1 MVKPK
6 SKNLGGARPGAGRP
20 RGGFNRLAKDAIDK
34 ANAAPVHPLDF
45 LLSMIADEKLT
56 MKERGAAAQACLPY
70 CQSKLSYS
78 ELNVNNVT
86 DGMTNKQIVARIAGN
101 MEQLGLLPSARLI
114 NGSAE
119 VVAVVNP
126 DNSND
131 PA

>member
-1 MVKPK
+1 MANAR
-6 SKNLGGARPGAGRP
+6 SSNLGGARPGAGRK

-45 LLSMIADEKLT
+45 LLLMVADEGLT

-78 ELNVNNVT
+78 ELNVNSVT
-86 DGMTNKQIVARIAGN
+86 DGMTNKQIVARLTGN
-101 MEQLGLLPSARLI
+101 LDQLGLLPDTRLI

-119 VVAVVNP
+119 RVAVVSQ
-126 DNSND
+126 DDSND
-131 PA
+131 AA